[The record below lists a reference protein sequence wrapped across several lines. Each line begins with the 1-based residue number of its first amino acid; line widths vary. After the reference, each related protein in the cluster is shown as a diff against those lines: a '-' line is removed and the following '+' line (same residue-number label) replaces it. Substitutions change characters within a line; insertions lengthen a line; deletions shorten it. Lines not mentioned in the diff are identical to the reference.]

1 MFIDEVELLRI
12 LVVDNHTEVLK
23 QIETRLSYEKD
34 FEVCGGASLSEL
46 TVSVMDCR
54 PDVLLIDPYVNN
66 AYRFDFIRLAKKILP
81 EMTVVV
87 LTAVVDKA
95 AEMKLKSEGVNCILE
110 KGGDST
116 QLVDALR
123 GILVQQCKGS

>member
-1 MFIDEVELLRI
+1 MFINEVNLLRI

-34 FEVCGGASLSEL
+34 FEVCVGASLSEM
-46 TVSVMDCR
+46 TRCVMECR

-66 AYRFDFIRLAKKILP
+66 AYRFDVIRLAKKISP

-95 AEMKLKSEGVNCILE
+95 AEMRLKSVGVSRILE
-110 KGGDST
+110 KGGDSS
-116 QLVDALR
+116 QLIDALR
-123 GILVQQCKGS
+123 GIIVHQYKES

>member
-1 MFIDEVELLRI
+1 MSVETRLRI

-34 FEVCGGASLSEL
+34 FEVCGCASVSEL
-46 TVSVMDCR
+46 ARCVMNTR
-54 PDVLLIDPYVNN
+54 PDVLLIDPHVNN
-66 AYRFDFIRLAKKILP
+66 AYRYDAIRLAKKIMP
-81 EMTVVV
+81 RMTVVV

-95 AEMKLKSEGVNCILE
+95 AEMKLKRDGVAYILE
-110 KGGDST
+110 KGGDSS

-123 GILVQQCKGS
+123 GIVVEKANSS

>member
-1 MFIDEVELLRI
+1 MVSKVENRLRI

-23 QIETRLSYEKD
+23 QIETRLAYEKD
-34 FEVCGGASLSEL
+34 FEVCGGASLAEL
-46 TVSVMDCR
+46 ARCVMDCR

-66 AYRFDFIRLAKKILP
+66 AYRYDSIRLAKKIMP

-95 AEMKLKSEGVNCILE
+95 AEMKLKRDGVSRILE

-116 QLVDALR
+116 ELVNAIR
-123 GILVQQCKGS
+123 GIVVRQ

>member
-1 MFIDEVELLRI
+1 MIIDEVNLLRI

-23 QIETRLSYEKD
+23 QIETRLSYEED
-34 FEVCGGASLSEL
+34 FEVCAGASLSEM
-46 TVSVMDCR
+46 TRCVMDCR

-66 AYRFDFIRLAKKILP
+66 AYRFDVIRLAKKIAP

-95 AEMKLKSEGVNCILE
+95 AEMKLKSVGVNCILE
-110 KGGDST
+110 KGGESS
-116 QLVDALR
+116 QLIEALR
-123 GILVQQCKGS
+123 GIMVHHPKES

>member
-1 MFIDEVELLRI
+1 MFIDEVNLLRI
-12 LVVDNHTEVLK
+12 LVVDNHIEVLK

-46 TVSVMDCR
+46 TQCVMKCR

-66 AYRFDFIRLAKKILP
+66 SYKYDTIRLAKKIRP
-81 EMTVVV
+81 DMTVVV

-95 AEMKLKSEGVNCILE
+95 AEMRLKSVGVSCILE
-110 KGGDST
+110 KGGESA
-116 QLVDALR
+116 QLIEALR
-123 GILVQQCKGS
+123 GIMVQQCKGD

>member
-1 MFIDEVELLRI
+1 MFIDEVNLLRI

-46 TVSVMDCR
+46 TRCVMECR
-54 PDVLLIDPYVNN
+54 PDVLLIDPYVDNV
-66 AYRFDFIRLAKKILP
+66 YRYDTIRLAKKISPDL
-81 EMTVVV
+81 TVVV

-95 AEMKLKSEGVNCILE
+95 AEMRLKSVGVNCILE

-116 QLVDALR
+116 QLIDALR
-123 GILVQQCKGS
+123 GIMIQH

>member
-1 MFIDEVELLRI
+1 MRI

-23 QIETRLSYEKD
+23 QIETRLSYERD

-46 TVSVMDCR
+46 TRCVMDCR

-66 AYRFDFIRLAKKILP
+66 TYQYDVIRLAKKICP
-81 EMTVVV
+81 DMTVVV

-95 AEMKLKSEGVNCILE
+95 AEMHLKSVGVSCILE
-110 KGGDST
+110 KGGESS
-116 QLVDALR
+116 QLVAALR
-123 GILVQQCKGS
+123 GIMVQQCKGD